1 MTTTVAPITSPATAQ
16 PQPEVILSTQGL
28 TKRFGARLAVD
39 GLSLEVRRGDVFAL
53 LGPNGSGKTTTLRML
68 LGLVWPTSGSISV
81 FGQDFSGDARRQ
93 AALRRIGAVVEQPTF
108 YPYLNARENLGG
120 IATFAG
126 LAATPQTRARIAWAL
141 DQVGLTPRAG
151 DAYRKYSL
159 GMKQRLGI
167 AAALIGDPPVL
178 LFDEPING
186 LDPEGIRWIRTF
198 MQGLAAEGRTV
209 FVSSHLMSEMAL
221 TATELIVIG
230 QGRLIAA
237 ESVEKFTERAD
248 SSERLRSP
256 QLDEMATALA
266 VEGASLW
273 RNGDALEIVGFSIEQ
288 VGAIAARVGAIV
300 YELSPQRASLE
311 EAFMQLT
318 AAVCEYVPMQQG
330 A

>member
-1 MTTTVAPITSPATAQ
+1 MI
-16 PQPEVILSTQGL
+16 EVRQL
-28 TKRFGARLAVD
+28 TKRYGPHTVVNDLSFRVD
-39 GLSLEVRRGDVFAL
+39 PGKVTGF
-53 LGPNGSGKTTTLRML
+53 LGPNGSGKTTTARMI
-68 LGLVWPTSGSISV
+68 LGLT
-81 FGQDFSGDARRQ
+81 DADEGVATIGGRTYRD
-93 AALRRIGAVVEQPTF
+93 LRRPLCEIGA
-108 YPYLNARENLGG
+108 LINAGAVIPSRTA
-120 IATFAG
+120 IDHVRW
-126 LAATPQTRARIAWAL
+126 LAAANGISKQRADEVL
-141 DQVGLTPRAG
+141 GMVGLEAVAG
-151 DAYRKYSL
+151 RKVGGFSL

-248 SSERLRSP
+248 SSVRLRSP

-318 AAVCEYVPMQQG
+318 AAVREYVPMQQG

>member
-1 MTTTVAPITSPATAQ
+1 MI
-16 PQPEVILSTQGL
+16 EVRQL
-28 TKRFGARLAVD
+28 TKRYGPHTVVNDLSFRVD
-39 GLSLEVRRGDVFAL
+39 PGKVTGF
-53 LGPNGSGKTTTLRML
+53 LGPNGSGKTTTARMI
-68 LGLVWPTSGSISV
+68 LGLTDADEGVATIGGRTYRDLRWP
-81 FGQDFSGDARRQ
+81 
-93 AALRRIGAVVEQPTF
+93 LCEIGA
-108 YPYLNARENLGG
+108 LINAGAVIPSRTA
-120 IATFAG
+120 IDHVRW
-126 LAATPQTRARIAWAL
+126 LAAANGISKQRADEVL
-141 DQVGLTPRAG
+141 GMVGLEAVAG
-151 DAYRKYSL
+151 RKVGGFSL

-248 SSERLRSP
+248 SSVRLRSP

>member
-1 MTTTVAPITSPATAQ
+1 MI
-16 PQPEVILSTQGL
+16 EVRQL
-28 TKRFGARLAVD
+28 TKRYGPHKVVNDLSFRVD
-39 GLSLEVRRGDVFAL
+39 PGKVTGF
-53 LGPNGSGKTTTLRML
+53 LGPNGSGKTTTARMI
-68 LGLVWPTSGSISV
+68 LGLT
-81 FGQDFSGDARRQ
+81 DADEGVATIGGRTYRD
-93 AALRRIGAVVEQPTF
+93 LRRPLCEIGA
-108 YPYLNARENLGG
+108 LINAGAVIPSRTA
-120 IATFAG
+120 IDHVRW
-126 LAATPQTRARIAWAL
+126 LAAANGISKQRADEVL
-141 DQVGLTPRAG
+141 GMVGLEAVAG
-151 DAYRKYSL
+151 RKVGGFSL

-248 SSERLRSP
+248 SSVRLRSP